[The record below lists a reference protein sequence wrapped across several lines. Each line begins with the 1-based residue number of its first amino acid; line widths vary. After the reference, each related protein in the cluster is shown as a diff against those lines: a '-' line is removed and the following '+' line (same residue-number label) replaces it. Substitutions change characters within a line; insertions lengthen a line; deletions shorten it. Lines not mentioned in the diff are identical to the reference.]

1 MTSAPHPTHCWEG
14 SWQTSGWTPGSAR
27 VSLLHREAKL
37 ARLGAGMES
46 LGTDTSLGAT
56 LVLKH
61 GEGQAWPPLPH
72 WQLLG
77 AAPGVL
83 PLISGKKSS
92 PKRKKGAE
100 SDISNLASKLALRTS
115 LLQGVGPMLGGISV
129 PVALEW
135 LFLTQPG
142 APQAQEAP
150 RAGHSTWDRVV
161 CWLVGTAGL

>member
-1 MTSAPHPTHCWEG
+1 MHKPSPPLVAPSGPNQEEQSTARSQVTSAPHPTHCWEG

-83 PLISGKKSS
+83 PLISVARRALQRGNKEQKVTS
-92 PKRKKGAE
+92 PIWPPNWPSEPPCCRDWAPCWGG
-100 SDISNLASKLALRTS
+100 S
-115 LLQGVGPMLGGISV
+115 LCL
-129 PVALEW
+129 
-135 LFLTQPG
+135 
-142 APQAQEAP
+142 
-150 RAGHSTWDRVV
+150 
-161 CWLVGTAGL
+161 